1 VWVAVPGG
9 RLTSR
14 LRRIS
19 RKAIHLRNFAKL
31 VAVAAVPAM
40 AAMVALPAL
49 SASASTVKALPAPT
63 NVWAQVTSQGSQSDS
78 VSVHWNYGNYRNV
91 KFRVAEHQGSSRTV
105 VAFTTGHGVTVQV
118 PVPVSQYGAN
128 GGQNYTFSVTA
139 IRPGSW
145 PRPAGNSHAGY
156 SSAVNI
162 PGQQPV
168 TIAIVTP
175 VATPVNSG
183 ANDTTS
189 YTVAV
194 TGNSPVTA
202 IDTFVN
208 GALQPNERAVGPNA
222 ANVGSVALTLV
233 QAAPPMTATAET
245 LTVELLNGS
254 QVLATS
260 APVVVTLPVVPV

>member
-1 VWVAVPGG
+1 VGRSPG
-9 RLTSR
+9 RPAHQPAPKNF
-14 LRRIS
+14 
-19 RKAIHLRNFAKL
+19 RKATHLRNFAKL

-63 NVWAQVTSQGSQSDS
+63 HVSAQVTGQGSQSDS
-78 VSVHWNYGNYRNV
+78 VSVSWNYGNYRNV

-118 PVPVSQYGAN
+118 PVSVSQYGA
-128 GGQNYTFSVTA
+128 NYTFSVTA

-156 SSAVNI
+156 SNSVNVA
-162 PGQQPV
+162 GQPPV

-208 GALQPNERAVGPNA
+208 GQFVSNKAVGPNTG
-222 ANVGSVALTLV
+222 NVGSPALTLV
-233 QAAPPMTATAET
+233 QPAPPMTATAET
-245 LTVELLNGS
+245 LTVELLDGS

-260 APVVVTLPVVPV
+260 APVVVTLPVEPV